1 MAIVDEDG
9 RLFGVVNVIDLLVA
23 AVVLV
28 TLASGAVFVLTDEPE
43 PTQERYL
50 TVVLD
55 DRPGGAVPTLDTG
68 TVTPPDGRVDLGPVE
83 GRVTDRYVAP
93 GVDGGFVT
101 VARIRVNVSEP
112 VASRTTDRRLVTE
125 QETYI
130 VGDRVSLSAGD
141 RFYRGSVHAVGRS
154 GDELPVR
161 TVETTVVTRL
171 PPPVADRIQ
180 PGDTQRV
187 AGQEIARVTTVDREQ
202 TGDDRTRVALTVAL
216 RVLETDETTLYG
228 SQSLRPGA
236 EIRVT
241 PDEYEFTAT
250 VTGGP

>member
-1 MAIVDEDG
+1 MAIIDEQG
-9 RLFGVVNVIDLLVA
+9 RLFGAVNIIDLLVA

-28 TLASGAVFVLTDEPE
+28 TLASGAVFVLIDDPE

-55 DRPGGAVPTLDTG
+55 DRPGGAVPALDSG

-83 GRVTDRYVAP
+83 GRVTDTYVTP
-93 GVDGGFVT
+93 GVDRFLT
-101 VARIRVNVSEP
+101 VARIRVNVSDSI
-112 VASRTTDRRLVTE
+112 AARTTDRRLVTE
-125 QETYI
+125 QETYL
-130 VGDRVSLSAGD
+130 VGDRISLSAGD
-141 RFYRGSVHAVGRS
+141 RVYRGSVHAVGRS
-154 GDELPVR
+154 GEELPIR
-161 TVETTVVTRL
+161 TVETTVVARL
-171 PPPVADRIQ
+171 PSAVADRIQ

-187 AGQEIARVTTVDREQ
+187 AGHEIARVTTVDRGPAENGR
-202 TGDDRTRVALTVAL
+202 TGVTVSLTL
-216 RVLETDETTLYG
+216 RVLEADGATLYG

-250 VTGGP
+250 VTEVA